1 MSTSTEEATMSPRV
15 HATDKQQ
22 ISIWLKK
29 SVVKKLDALAAEYG
43 ISRAAL
49 IALWTMS
56 EKKKSE

>member
-1 MSTSTEEATMSPRV
+1 MSPRV